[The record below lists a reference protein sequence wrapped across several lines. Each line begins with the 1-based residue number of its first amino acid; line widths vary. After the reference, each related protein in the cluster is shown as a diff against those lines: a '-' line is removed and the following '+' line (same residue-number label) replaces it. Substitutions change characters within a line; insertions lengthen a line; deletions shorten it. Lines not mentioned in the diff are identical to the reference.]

1 MRRPPSHAFG
11 LVACAVLAAGA
22 CTDSDGVSPRIEQ
35 LRYQGQAPDSDLVL
49 LFASRFT
56 DPDGDLG
63 RGYLETFLNE
73 KPSGLGQLPLQGL
86 FLQEALPLDANE
98 GTLAFAL
105 ELSVD
110 EPPDEPTPFQ
120 LGVRLVDA
128 AGHSSQLEEVAL
140 ELGPRETP

>member
-1 MRRPPSHAFG
+1 M
-11 LVACAVLAAGA
+11 
-22 CTDSDGVSPRIEQ
+22 DSDGVSPRIEQ
-35 LRYQGQAPDSDLVL
+35 LRFQGQAPDSDLVL

-73 KPSGLGQLPLQGL
+73 RPSGLGQLPLQSL
-86 FLQEALPLDANE
+86 FLQKGLPLDANE
-98 GTLAFAL
+98 GTFSFAL
-105 ELSVD
+105 ELAVA
-110 EPPDEPTPFQ
+110 EAPAGTTPFR

-128 AGHSSQLEEVAL
+128 AGNNSQTEEVAL